1 MDKAQMHIPHPAN
14 TETTSQKP
22 IVWCIGGSDSGG
34 GAGIQAD
41 LLTVSDLAVHG
52 CTVITAVTAQN
63 SVAVTEVFALPAGML
78 CSQLDAL
85 WQDLPPAAI
94 KIGLLAD
101 DSQIETLALWLAKNQ
116 PQCPV
121 IWDPVLVASTGRCLS
136 DISWQACLALLQQ
149 VQLLTPNLPEL
160 AYFAQKN
167 QQASAADTDEGKA
180 QLQALRAIYQGAI
193 VLKGGHAAPDKDQSI
208 VDLFVPAS
216 EQGAA
221 FEGTAV
227 EGSAVKSW
235 VKLHSD
241 RLNNPHQHGTGCTL
255 ASAIAALWAQ
265 DYDLPDAIVLG
276 RAYLQQSLRAGY
288 ATGKG
293 AGSLGRLGWPL
304 QQQDFPALY
313 TAPVHSVTAIAAN
326 YTTVLPLVKTP
337 IFPRLSQSIGLYP
350 VLDDISWLKRLLPLG
365 LHTVQLRLKNKTE
378 QELRAQISAAVAFCR
393 DYHIQLFIN
402 DHWQLAIEYQAY
414 GVHLGQEDLQQADL
428 AAIAAAGLRLGISTH
443 GYAELATV
451 LPLRPSY
458 IALGHIFPTKTKAM
472 PSKPQGLKRL
482 ADYVWLCDD
491 IPTVAIGGI
500 TQQNINAVLQTGVRG
515 VAVVSAITAAP
526 QPEQALKQ
534 LISSCQSL
542 YQPAQKIAVKG
553 AYDVLC

>member
-1 MDKAQMHIPHPAN
+1 M
-14 TETTSQKP
+14 TSEKP

-63 SVAVTEVFALPAGML
+63 SIAVTDVFALSANML
-78 CSQLDAL
+78 CSQLNAL

-101 DSQIETLALWLAKNQ
+101 DLQIEALALWLATHQ
-116 PQCPV
+116 PKCPV

-136 DISWQACLALLQQ
+136 DISAQACLALLQQ
-149 VQLLTPNLPEL
+149 VQLFTPNLPEL
-160 AYFAQKN
+160 AYFVRKN
-167 QQASAADTDEGKA
+167 QQASAADTEEAHA
-180 QLQALRAIYQGAI
+180 QLTALREIYPGAI
-193 VLKGGHAAPDKDQSI
+193 LLKGGHGAPTKDNGI
-208 VDLFVPAS
+208 IDLFVPAA

-221 FEGTAV
+221 AEGSVV
-227 EGSAVKSW
+227 EGAVK
-235 VKLHSD
+235 LCSD

-265 DYDLPDAIVLG
+265 DYNLTDAIVLG

-288 ATGKG
+288 TTGQG
-293 AGSLGRLGWPL
+293 AGSLARLGWPL

-313 TAPVHSVTAIAAN
+313 TSPVHAVTDTAAS
-326 YTTVLPLVKTP
+326 YTNSTTTGTTANSTPQAKTP
-337 IFPRLSQSIGLYP
+337 AFARLSQSIGLYP

-378 QELRAQISAAVAFCR
+378 QELRAQISAAVEFCR
-393 DYHIQLFIN
+393 DYQIQLFIN

-428 AAIAAAGLRLGISTH
+428 AAIAGAGLRLGVSTH

-451 LPLRPSY
+451 LRLRPSY
-458 IALGHIFPTKTKAM
+458 IALGHIFPTQTKQM

-500 TQQNINAVLQTGVRG
+500 AEHNISAVLQTGVRG
-515 VAVVSAITAAP
+515 VAVVSAITKAA
-526 QPEQALKQ
+526 QPELALKQ
-534 LISSCQSL
+534 LQSYCQTF
-542 YQPAQKIAVKG
+542 YQPFSDIRHGIAVHAG
-553 AYDVLC
+553 SSLCR

>member
-1 MDKAQMHIPHPAN
+1 MNSDKA
-14 TETTSQKP
+14 

-41 LLTVSDLAVHG
+41 LLTVSDLAGHG

-63 SVAVTEVFALPAGML
+63 SVAVADVFALSAEVL

-101 DSQIETLALWLAKNQ
+101 DQQIEALALWLAKHQ

-167 QQASAADTDEGKA
+167 QQASAADTDEAKA
-180 QLQALRAIYQGAI
+180 QLLALRAIYQGAI
-193 VLKGGHAAPDKDQSI
+193 LLKGGHAAPDKDQSI

-221 FEGTAV
+221 FEG
-227 EGSAVKSW
+227 SAVGSGI
-235 VKLHSD
+235 KLQSD
-241 RLNNPHQHGTGCTL
+241 RLDNPHQHGTGCTL

-265 DYDLPDAIVLG
+265 NYDLADAVVLG
-276 RAYLQQSLRAGY
+276 RAYLQQSLRGGY
-288 ATGKG
+288 ATGRG
-293 AGSLGRLGWPL
+293 AGSLARLGWPV

-313 TAPVHSVTAIAAN
+313 TAPVHPVTETAAK
-326 YTTVLPLVKTP
+326 YPTVLPQAKTP

-378 QELRAQISAAVAFCR
+378 QELRAQISAAVEFCR
-393 DYHIQLFIN
+393 DYQIQLFIN

-428 AAIAAAGLRLGISTH
+428 SAIAAAGLRLGISTH

-458 IALGHIFPTKTKAM
+458 IALGHIFPTQTKAM

-526 QPEQALKQ
+526 RPEQALKQ

-542 YQPAQKIAVKG
+542 YQPTQKMVAIG

>member
-1 MDKAQMHIPHPAN
+1 
-14 TETTSQKP
+14 
-22 IVWCIGGSDSGG
+22 
-34 GAGIQAD
+34 
-41 LLTVSDLAVHG
+41 
-52 CTVITAVTAQN
+52 
-63 SVAVTEVFALPAGML
+63 
-78 CSQLDAL
+78 
-85 WQDLPPAAI
+85 
-94 KIGLLAD
+94 
-101 DSQIETLALWLAKNQ
+101 LALWLAKHQ

-180 QLQALRAIYQGAI
+180 QLQALRAIYLGAI
-193 VLKGGHAAPDKDQSI
+193 LLKGGHAAPDKDQSI

-313 TAPVHSVTAIAAN
+313 TAPVHSVTATAAN

-378 QELRAQISAAVAFCR
+378 QELKAQISAAVEFCR
-393 DYHIQLFIN
+393 DYQIQLFIN

-428 AAIAAAGLRLGISTH
+428 AAIAAAGLRLGVSTH

-458 IALGHIFPTKTKAM
+458 IALGHIFPTQTKDM

-542 YQPAQKIAVKG
+542 YQPTQKMVVKG

>member
-1 MDKAQMHIPHPAN
+1 MKCGKA
-14 TETTSQKP
+14 

-41 LLTVSDLAVHG
+41 LLTVSDLAAHG

-63 SVAVTEVFALPAGML
+63 SVAVNEVFSVPADVL
-78 CSQLDAL
+78 CSQLNAL

-94 KIGLLAD
+94 KIGMLAD
-101 DSQIETLALWLAKNQ
+101 DLQIEALALWLAKHQ

-121 IWDPVLVASTGRCLS
+121 IWDPVLVASTGHCLS

-160 AYFAQKN
+160 AYFAQTN
-167 QQASAADTDEGKA
+167 QQPSAADTDEAAA
-180 QLQALRAIYQGAI
+180 QLAALRTIYKGAI
-193 VLKGGHAAPDKDQSI
+193 LLKGGHAAINAYNSI
-208 VDLFVPAS
+208 ADLFVPSA
-216 EQGAA
+216 EQGTAA
-221 FEGTAV
+221 
-227 EGSAVKSW
+227 EGSVVQGAVK
-235 VKLHSD
+235 LCSD
-241 RLNNPHQHGTGCTL
+241 RLDNPHQHGTGCTL

-265 DYDLPDAIVLG
+265 NYDLLDAVVLS

-288 ATGKG
+288 ATGQG

-304 QQQDFPALY
+304 QQQDFPAFY
-313 TAPVHSVTAIAAN
+313 TAAAKGATTDSTTNASVLAET
-326 YTTVLPLVKTP
+326 KTP
-337 IFPRLSQSIGLYP
+337 LFPRLSQSIGLYP

-365 LHTVQLRLKNKTE
+365 LQTVQLRLKNKTE
-378 QELRAQISAAVAFCR
+378 QELRTQISAAVEFCR
-393 DYHIQLFIN
+393 DYQIQLFIN

-428 AAIAAAGLRLGISTH
+428 TAIAAAGLRLGISTH

-458 IALGHIFPTKTKAM
+458 IALGHIFPTQTKEM

-500 TQQNINAVLQTGVRG
+500 NQQNIAQVLQTGVRG

-526 QPEQALKQ
+526 QPELALKQ
-534 LISSCQSL
+534 LISGCQSL
-542 YQPAQKIAVKG
+542 YLPVPKMPLKG
-553 AYDVLC
+553 AYHALC

>member
-1 MDKAQMHIPHPAN
+1 MN
-14 TETTSQKP
+14 GEKP

-41 LLTVSDLAVHG
+41 LLTVTDLAAHG

-63 SVAVTEVFALPAGML
+63 SVTVADVFPLPADIL

-101 DSQIETLALWLAKNQ
+101 DKQIEALAWWLAKHQ

-121 IWDPVLVASTGRCLS
+121 IWDPVLMASTGRCLS
-136 DISWQACLALLQQ
+136 DISWQACLALLKQ

-160 AYFAQKN
+160 AYFAKKN
-167 QQASAADTDEGKA
+167 QQAAAADTEEA
-180 QLQALRAIYQGAI
+180 TTQLLALRDIYQGAI
-193 VLKGGHAAPDKDQSI
+193 LLKGGHAALSNSNSNSDKI
-208 VDLFVPAS
+208 VDLLVP
-216 EQGAA
+216 
-221 FEGTAV
+221 TADNLV
-227 EGSAVKSW
+227 
-235 VKLHSD
+235 VKLYND
-241 RLNNPHQHGTGCTL
+241 RLVTPHQHGTGCTL

-265 DYDLPDAIVLG
+265 SYDLLDAVVLS

-288 ATGKG
+288 ATGQG

-313 TAPVHSVTAIAAN
+313 RVSANTGLPEQKALAEENLNIKTA
-326 YTTVLPLVKTP
+326 L
-337 IFPRLSQSIGLYP
+337 FPRLSQSIGLYP

-365 LHTVQLRLKNKTE
+365 LQTVQLRLKNKTE
-378 QELRAQISAAVAFCR
+378 HELRAQISAAVEFCH

-414 GVHLGQEDLQQADL
+414 GVHLGQEDLEQADL
-428 AAIAAAGLRLGISTH
+428 TAIAGAGLRLGISTH

-458 IALGHIFPTKTKAM
+458 IALGHIFPTKTKEM

-500 TQQNINAVLQTGVRG
+500 NQQNITEVLQTGVRG
-515 VAVVSAITAAP
+515 VAVVSAITAAA
-526 QPEQALKQ
+526 QPELALKQ

-542 YQPAQKIAVKG
+542 YQPAQKIPLKG

>member
-1 MDKAQMHIPHPAN
+1 MNSD
-14 TETTSQKP
+14 KP

-41 LLTVSDLAVHG
+41 LLTVNDLAGHG

-63 SVAVTEVFALPAGML
+63 SVAVMDVFPLPGEVL

-85 WQDLPPAAI
+85 WQDLPPSAI

-101 DSQIETLALWLAKNQ
+101 DAQIEALALWLAKH
-116 PQCPV
+116 PLQCPV

-136 DISWQACLALLQQ
+136 DISAQACLTLLKQ
-149 VQLLTPNLPEL
+149 VQLFTPNLPEL
-160 AYFAQKN
+160 AYFAKKN
-167 QQASAADTDEGKA
+167 QQASAVDTDEAAA
-180 QLQALRAIYQGAI
+180 QLLALRSIYQGAI
-193 VLKGGHAAPDKDQSI
+193 LLKGGHAIVREADNI
-208 VDLFVPAS
+208 VDLLLANS
-216 EQGAA
+216 DNKAL
-221 FEGTAV
+221 
-227 EGSAVKSW
+227 
-235 VKLHSD
+235 KLRST
-241 RLNNPHQHGTGCTL
+241 RLENPHQHGTGCTL
-255 ASAIAALWAQ
+255 ASAVAALLAQ
-265 DYDLPDAIVLG
+265 HYDLSDAVVLS

-288 ATGKG
+288 ATGQG

-304 QQQDFPALY
+304 RQQDFPALY
-313 TAPVHSVTAIAAN
+313 TAPADTAVSA
-326 YTTVLPLVKTP
+326 TKTP
-337 IFPRLSQSIGLYP
+337 IFPRLNQSIGLYP

-378 QELRAQISAAVAFCR
+378 KELRAQISAAVEFCR
-393 DYHIQLFIN
+393 DYQIQLFIN

-414 GVHLGQEDLQQADL
+414 GVHLGQEDLQQTDL
-428 AAIAAAGLRLGISTH
+428 AAIAAAGLRLGVSTH

-458 IALGHIFPTKTKAM
+458 IALGHIFPTKTKDM

-500 TQQNINAVLQTGVRG
+500 AQHNISAVLQTGVRG
-515 VAVVSAITAAP
+515 VAVVSAITQAS
-526 QPEQALKQ
+526 QPELALKQ

-542 YQPAQKIAVKG
+542 YQPTAKMVVKG